1 MLLLLGW
8 SLIGLRIY
16 GCSYMKCPALIGYC
30 LSSSWLTWF
39 DVAWS
44 PPRKLNFQHNY
55 ACWEMDLHY
64 CHLIVNLGSTV
75 LSTSHYILPIAD
87 TVGMQSQLY
96 VSKLHACM
104 WSTIKN
110 YSAEV
115 NKYQK
120 TDHVNFSARQAKHGR
135 FYYLFI
141 FFGGGCPNTNKHAF
155 IYLFFGGCP
164 NTNKH
169 AVRPR
174 TLAHAY

>member
-16 GCSYMKCPALIGYC
+16 GCSYMKCPDLIGYC

-110 YSAEV
+110 LSAEV

-141 FFGGGCPNTNKHAF
+141 YFLGGVPTQTSMQLG
-155 IYLFFGGCP
+155 YVL
-164 NTNKH
+164 
-169 AVRPR
+169 
-174 TLAHAY
+174 